1 MRVTAAVDYAVRA
14 VLELAVL
21 PAGVRLKGDAIAEHQ
36 QISFRFVE
44 RLLADLRRAGIV
56 ASQRGHDGGY
66 WLARPATEISVAD
79 VVRAIEGP
87 LADVRG
93 SPPEDLEFVE
103 PAAITRDLW
112 VATRAA
118 LRSVLEVV
126 TFADLASGHL
136 PETLRPLLD
145 NDDAWHRR
153 TQEPSTPT

>member
-66 WLARPATEISVAD
+66 WLARPANEISVAD
-79 VVRAIEGP
+79 VIRAIEGP

-93 SPPEDLEFVE
+93 TPPEDLEFVA

-153 TQEPSTPT
+153 TREPSTPA

>member
-1 MRVTAAVDYAVRA
+1 MTAAVDYAVRA

-21 PAGVRLKGDAIAEHQ
+21 EPGARLKGEAIAEHQ

-44 RLLADLRRAGIV
+44 RLLADPRRAGIV
-56 ASQRGHDGGY
+56 SSQRGHDGGY
-66 WLARPATEISVAD
+66 WLARPAPEISVAD
-79 VVRAIEGP
+79 VIRAIEGP

-93 SPPEDLEFVE
+93 TPPEDLDFVE

-126 TFADLASGHL
+126 TFADLASGRL
-136 PETLRPLLD
+136 PDALHPLLEQH
-145 NDDAWHRR
+145 DAWHRR
-153 TQEPSTPT
+153 PNEPRPPA